1 MKVQVVKGFAVRDLS
16 GRMMY
21 PVIGD
26 IIDISVSDA
35 KHLESRG
42 SVIILEEEIEA
53 EKPKP
58 KRKVL

>member
-16 GRMMY
+16 GRMVY

-26 IIDISVSDA
+26 IIDIAVSDA
-35 KHLESRG
+35 KHLEARG

>member
-1 MKVQVVKGFAVRDLS
+1 
-16 GRMMY
+16 MMY